1 MDLLSKKDFGI
12 LRLSFNRDS
21 KRNSLNI
28 ELCQALKAQLDEAQE
43 DPAVRVVVLTSEQEV
58 FCAGADMEALRKDP
72 DGMEAA
78 LLGLFDTLRHFTKPI
93 IASVQGPCVG
103 EGVAMLMFADVV
115 FAAKEAVF
123 ALPSTAL
130 AKTPRFGI
138 IEWGT
143 LCANPR
149 LFAQKL
155 MLSEPMN
162 AQEALEM
169 GLITATLDNE
179 HLEAGVT
186 AQATRLAVL
195 PPKAVQATR
204 ALLKRE
210 FFTLFDERWDEDETV
225 YHKQAASPEA
235 AEALQAFL
243 EGRKPVFVHEE

>member
-12 LRLSFNRDS
+12 LRVSFNRES

-28 ELCQALKAQLDEAQE
+28 ELCQTLRAQLEDAQK
-43 DPAVRVVVLTSEQEV
+43 DPDVRVVMLTSEQEV
-58 FCAGADMEALRKDP
+58 FCAGADMEAFSKTP
-72 DGMEAA
+72 DEMEVA
-78 LLGLFDTLRHFTKPI
+78 LQELFETLRRFTKPI

-103 EGVAMLMFADVV
+103 EGLALLLFADLVYGT
-115 FAAKEAVF
+115 KEAVF
-123 ALPSTAL
+123 AFPSTAL

-138 IEWGT
+138 VEWGT
-143 LCANPR
+143 LSANPR

-162 AQEALEM
+162 AQEALEI
-169 GLITATLDNE
+169 GLLTATLESE
-179 HLEAGVT
+179 HLESVVT

-210 FFTLFDERWDEDETV
+210 FLALLDKRWEQDEAL
-225 YHKQAASPEA
+225 YQAHAASNEA
-235 AEALQAFL
+235 EEAMHAFL
-243 EGRKPVFVHEE
+243 EGRKPVFVQGN